1 MVVYVISKNGQPI
14 MPTQDCRKV
23 RLLLKAGKAKVVR
36 RTPFTIKLT
45 GTAKTYTQSVV
56 LGVDAGS
63 KHVGISASTEK
74 AELFSAE
81 LTPRNDVKE
90 LMEARRKFRRARRS
104 RTTRHRQPRF
114 DNRVHSKKKGWL
126 APSVEVKIHNHI
138 QGIRLVTRLL
148 PVTKLVVE
156 TAEFDLQALKAEVN
170 GESKPVGVE
179 YQRGEMYGFYNTRQ
193 YALWRDGYKCR
204 CCGAATGKFYV
215 VTAEGKSTVSPEDS
229 YVVCERCFKSRSF
242 RFRKR
247 RHWTHPTFMGIMR
260 KTLMVRLK
268 ELFPNIIIEET
279 TGAKTKMLREA
290 SGLPKSHV
298 NDARCIAGHPTVK
311 PVQENIIKPVRR
323 HNRQIHKATIGK
335 GNYRKLNQTPKYV
348 FGYQLFDK
356 VKLNNEE
363 CFIFGRRASGSFDVR
378 HLNGTKVSAGVS
390 YKKLRFLEP
399 RRSLLIERR
408 DATSSPRLKAGV
420 SVA

>member
-14 MPTQDCRKV
+14 MPTKDCRIV
-23 RLLLKAGKAKVVR
+23 RLLLKTGKAKVVR

-45 GTAKTYTQSVV
+45 GTAKTYTQPVV

-81 LTPRNDVKE
+81 LMPRKDVKE

-179 YQRGEMYGFYNTRQ
+179 YQHGEMYGFYNTRQ
-193 YALWRDGYKCR
+193 YALWRDGYKCQ
-204 CCGAATGKFYV
+204 CCGTATGKLYV
-215 VTAEGKSTVSPEDS
+215 VTAEGKITVSPEDS
-229 YVVCERCFKSRSF
+229 YVVCERCFKGRSF

-268 ELFPNIIIEET
+268 ELFPNITIEET
-279 TGAKTKMLREA
+279 TGAKTKMVREA

-298 NDARCIAGHPTVK
+298 NDARCITEHPMVK
-311 PVQENIIKPVRR
+311 PAQEHIIKPVRR

-335 GNYRKLNQTPKYV
+335 GGYRKLNQTPKYV

-378 HLNGTKVSAGVS
+378 HLDGTKVSAGVS
-390 YKKLRFLEP
+390 YKKLKCLEP
-399 RRSLLIERR
+399 RQSLLIERR
-408 DATSSPRLKAGV
+408 DATSSPCLKTGV

>member
-1 MVVYVISKNGQPI
+1 
-14 MPTQDCRKV
+14 
-23 RLLLKAGKAKVVR
+23 
-36 RTPFTIKLT
+36 
-45 GTAKTYTQSVV
+45 
-56 LGVDAGS
+56 
-63 KHVGISASTEK
+63 
-74 AELFSAE
+74 
-81 LTPRNDVKE
+81 
-90 LMEARRKFRRARRS
+90 
-104 RTTRHRQPRF
+104 
-114 DNRVHSKKKGWL
+114 
-126 APSVEVKIHNHI
+126 
-138 QGIRLVTRLL
+138 
-148 PVTKLVVE
+148 
-156 TAEFDLQALKAEVN
+156 
-170 GESKPVGVE
+170 
-179 YQRGEMYGFYNTRQ
+179 
-193 YALWRDGYKCR
+193 
-204 CCGAATGKFYV
+204 
-215 VTAEGKSTVSPEDS
+215 
-229 YVVCERCFKSRSF
+229 
-242 RFRKR
+242 
-247 RHWTHPTFMGIMR
+247 MGIMR

-298 NDARCIAGHPTVK
+298 NDARCIAGHPMVK

-335 GNYRKLNQTPKYV
+335 GGYRKLNQTRQYV
-348 FGYQLFDK
+348 VADQLFDK

-399 RRSLLIERR
+399 RCSLLIERR